1 MSNKVLRKGD
11 LQKRF
16 KISGEKFS
24 MLVADGTIEEKEIYS
39 ETDADKIKMHR
50 KRNPLSREDIEKRF
64 KITRKQFDLLRENRI
79 VENKA
84 FYSESGLE
92 ALKSFTKLRRLGY
105 SDTACIKVLKE
116 VGLPEDENLFEN
128 PDYIQLKDLAEQ
140 TGISERTI
148 KFYEKSSIILKPK
161 VYRNKRFYRKE
172 TSGEL
177 ELIRDL
183 QMLGYKLNAIS
194 RLLALYRDKTA
205 EDKKEINALISELES
220 KKRLADSII
229 KKLKG

>member
-16 KISGEKFS
+16 KISEEKFS

-64 KITRKQFDLLRENRI
+64 KITREQFDLLRENRI
-79 VENKA
+79 VEDRA

-161 VYRNKRFYRKE
+161 VYRNKRFYREE

-205 EDKKEINALISELES
+205 EGKKEINALISELES
-220 KKRLADSII
+220 KKQLADSII

>member
-16 KISGEKFS
+16 KISEEKFS

-64 KITRKQFDLLRENRI
+64 KITREQFDLLRENRI
-79 VENKA
+79 VEDRA

-161 VYRNKRFYRKE
+161 VYRNKRFYREE

-205 EDKKEINALISELES
+205 EGKKEINALISELES

>member
-1 MSNKVLRKGD
+1 M
-11 LQKRF
+11 
-16 KISGEKFS
+16 
-24 MLVADGTIEEKEIYS
+24 
-39 ETDADKIKMHR
+39 
-50 KRNPLSREDIEKRF
+50 
-64 KITRKQFDLLRENRI
+64 
-79 VENKA
+79 
-84 FYSESGLE
+84 E

-161 VYRNKRFYRKE
+161 VYRNKRFYREE

-205 EDKKEINALISELES
+205 EGKKEINALISELES
-220 KKRLADSII
+220 KKQLADSII

>member
-79 VENKA
+79 VEDKA

-161 VYRNKRFYRKE
+161 VYRNKRFYREE

>member
-64 KITRKQFDLLRENRI
+64 KITREQFDLLRENRI
-79 VENKA
+79 VEDRA
-84 FYSESGLE
+84 FYSESGME

-161 VYRNKRFYRKE
+161 VYRNKRFYREE

-205 EDKKEINALISELES
+205 EGKKEINALISELES
-220 KKRLADSII
+220 KKQLADSII

>member
-1 MSNKVLRKGD
+1 MNSKLINKKD

-16 KISGEKFS
+16 RLRDDKFLK
-24 MLVADGTIEEKEIYS
+24 LVTEGIIANKDTYS
-39 ETDADKIKMHR
+39 EAEAETIKSYR
-50 KRNPLSREDIEKRF
+50 KSNPYTGEDLERRF
-64 KITRKQFDLLRENRI
+64 KISREQFSLLTENGIIPDR
-79 VENKA
+79 A
-84 FYSESGLE
+84 FYSEKETE

-116 VGLPEDENLFEN
+116 VGLPEDEDLFNN
-128 PDYIQLKDLAEQ
+128 PDYIQLKDLAKS

-148 KFYEKSSIILKPK
+148 KFYEKSSVILKPR

-172 TSGEL
+172 TEEEL

-183 QMLGYKLNAIS
+183 QMLGYKLNNIS
-194 RLLALYRDKTA
+194 KLLNLFREKNNKSSS
-205 EDKKEINALISELES
+205 ELESLISELEN